1 MGFFSSIGLALSSIG
16 SFVASV
22 ASTVLKIAT
31 TPDIVRAISAVVQ
44 VIGIALD
51 ILRPDQSP
59 EKHGEKVLAAA
70 EMGITPDAFATF
82 DEYSQAIKN
91 FEVKPGLEGKWS
103 KEQKI
108 AASAGVIAQGLTEY
122 KSFSMDSA
130 ISLLMLVA
138 QKPEF
143 FTAERVLNL
152 MGKTNDFTLIRD
164 YLDDEL
170 DLYDSERV
178 EAWLA
183 SAEADMSDGLSREE
197 IVASLRAQRADA
209 E

>member
-1 MGFFSSIGLALSSIG
+1 MGWFSSFSSALSSIS
-16 SFVASV
+16 SFVANV
-22 ASTVLKIAT
+22 ASTVLKIST
-31 TPDIVRAISAVVQ
+31 TPVIMNAISAVVQ
-44 VIGIALD
+44 VIGLALD

-91 FEVKPGLEGKWS
+91 FEMKPGLEGKWS

-108 AASAGVIAQGLTEY
+108 AASTGVIAQGLTEY

-143 FTAERVLNL
+143 FTAGRVLNL
-152 MGKTNDFTLIRD
+152 MDKTNDFNLIRD

-170 DLYDSERV
+170 DLYDNERV

-183 SAEADMSDGLSREE
+183 STEADMPDGLSREE
-197 IVASLRAQRADA
+197 IVTSLRAQRVD
-209 E
+209 EE